1 LSEILKFGV
10 DKLLASEE
18 SSIQDVDLGKI
29 LGHTKN
35 GQWVAEQDPAS
46 PSRGEEEDEE
56 ENDSEDDVQSR
67 F

>member
-1 LSEILKFGV
+1 M

-29 LGHTKN
+29 LGHTQN

-46 PSRGEEEDEE
+46 PRRGEEEEEEQEEEEEE
-56 ENDSEDDVQSR
+56 ENDSEDVQSR